1 MICVVK
7 CRKGFTLA
15 ELLVALTIFAIGL
28 LAIAGMQVTAMQ
40 TNSRSNT
47 LTSATA
53 LAEGVL
59 EEILSW
65 NPTNPI
71 LQSDSGG
78 FLEWDFDPGSA
89 GIQNTDAIHGA
100 GTYRARYSVD
110 ADYENVQN
118 VTMIT
123 VEVDGEDPGNENR
136 VITLVG
142 FKKAI

>member
-1 MICVVK
+1 MVHSIK
-7 CRKGFTLA
+7 NEKGFTLA

-47 LTSATA
+47 LSSATA

-59 EEILSW
+59 EELLSW
-65 NPTNPI
+65 DPANPI

-78 FLEWDFDPGSA
+78 FLEWDFDPDSA
-89 GIQNTDAIHGA
+89 GIQNTDTIDGA

-110 ADYENVQN
+110 ADYENVLN